1 MNGGFIFVLLAMFA
15 FLYLVMIRPQRQQ
28 QRRHAEMI
36 QGLKAGDEIITVGG
50 LYGDVTGVEDDRV
63 TVEIAEDVEVEVA
76 KRAIA
81 SIVPPGAYADEDAE
95 EDEDEAE
102 PVATAA
108 VPEED
113 SARR

>member
-81 SIVPPGAYADEDAE
+81 SIVPPEAYADEEAE
-95 EDEDEAE
+95 EDEPE
-102 PVATAA
+102 PVATAV